1 MGGKA
6 NHHKRGLRMNR
17 EDLEGLYR
25 ELQSQWRD
33 MEDWVKRT
41 SPTATQ
47 SQNFVTE
54 RLPESYAEELLRLS
68 QLHQQSLR
76 RYIEALKIIRE
87 KPLPQPLSTPDHKL
101 TLSVDE
107 TAKLLGVS
115 RNTVYE
121 AIRQNRIT
129 AIRFGRRMLVPRA
142 ALEQLLLGNAE
153 D

>member
-1 MGGKA
+1 
-6 NHHKRGLRMNR
+6 MNR
-17 EDLEGLYR
+17 EDLEVLYR
-25 ELQSQWRD
+25 ELQSRWRD

-41 SPTATQ
+41 SPTPTQ

-68 QLHQQSLR
+68 QLHEQSLR
-76 RYIEALKIIRE
+76 RYIEASKIIRE
-87 KPLPQPLSTPDHKL
+87 KPHPHPQPLSTSDQKL
-101 TLSVDE
+101 ALSVDE

-142 ALEQLLLGNAE
+142 ALEQLLSGNPE
-153 D
+153 N